1 MNQPIHLGRVSLAA
15 VAAVGI
21 AMVAS
26 CAADGAVCL
35 GLAADAA
42 SSPTLGCAADFEALA
57 SRPLDATI
65 PGARSVKTVVDR
77 VDGDALYF
85 QNSVTYETH
94 YQFVSTHLSGSG
106 LPVVAMLAEF
116 NTSEYFS
123 PSRRFLLGALT
134 HYEQPDKWVYEISP
148 YDTADAEMVATAY
161 AAIASHSF
169 VAGELYFHPTS
180 EAVAA
185 VAAELP
191 ASVKVITTEELYE
204 GITYQP
210 LNVAESYGQLRFFT
224 ADELSSGA
232 RYLSFRDI
240 VVLDNVP
247 NDISVAMG
255 IITAGFQTP
264 LSHVNV
270 LSKNRGT
277 PNMALRGAFE
287 AAELR
292 ALEGAWVRL
301 KVDLFEYELVEVT
314 QAEADAW
321 WEAHRPT
328 AIQVPGLDLTAIDL
342 RDDVDLVVVDA
353 STTLKDAVKATTRA
367 YGGKAAHFGA
377 LTMVE
382 GVPMPKGFAVP
393 VFYYRQFMEQH
404 GFDARV
410 TAMTAEAA
418 FQNDPAVRDRQLAQL
433 RADMA
438 VAALDAGFVQLLT
451 AKLNL
456 DYPATRMRFRSSTN
470 AEDLDGFTGAGLYT
484 SLSGLPG
491 DVDDPIED
499 AIRGVWASVWNFKA
513 FEERSY
519 RGIDHLAVGM
529 ALLSHRAFPDE
540 EANGV
545 ALTNNPYDT
554 TGLNPALYI
563 NVQLGGESVV
573 LPPAGVTTD
582 QILVFWEQQGQP
594 VVYLKRS
601 NLVAPGTNVLTTT
614 QLFALADALDR
625 IHDFFRVAYGATP
638 GAWYAMDIEFKFEGE
653 PGQAPALYIKQARP
667 HGQE

>member
-1 MNQPIHLGRVSLAA
+1 MRLVGLLVPVLALAA
-15 VAAVGI
+15 CGGSDAP
-21 AMVAS
+21 
-26 CAADGAVCL
+26 VCL
-35 GLAADAA
+35 GLTEATE
-42 SSPTLGCAADFEALA
+42 SSPTLGCADDFQALA

-65 PGARSVKTVVDR
+65 PGARSVKTIVDR
-77 VDGDALYF
+77 VDADRLHF
-85 QNSVTYETH
+85 QNSVLFETH
-94 YQFVSTHLSGSG
+94 YMFASTHLSGNG
-106 LPVVAMLAEF
+106 LPVVPMLAEF
-116 NTSEYFS
+116 NTTEYFT

-161 AAIASHSF
+161 HAIAGATF
-169 VAGELYFHPTS
+169 IGGDLYFHPTS

-185 VAAELP
+185 IAEDLP
-191 ASVKVITTEELYE
+191 DSVKVITTDELYE

-224 ADELSSGA
+224 ADELSNGTA
-232 RYLSFRDI
+232 YLSFRDI
-240 VVLDNVP
+240 AVLDHVP

-255 IITAGFQTP
+255 IVTAEFQTP

-277 PNMALRGAFE
+277 PNMALRGAFDS
-287 AAELR
+287 AELR
-292 ALEGAWVRL
+292 ALEGKWVRL
-301 KVDLFEYELVEVT
+301 RVELFDYELVEVT

-321 WEAHRPT
+321 WEEHRPG
-328 AIQVPGLDLTAIDL
+328 AIQVPGIDLTATDL
-342 RDDVDLVVVDA
+342 RDDVDLVALDA
-353 STTLKDAVKATTRA
+353 STTLKDAVKTTTRA

-377 LTMVE
+377 LTFVE
-382 GVPMPKGFAVP
+382 GVPMPKGFAIP
-393 VFYYRQFMEQH
+393 IYYYRQFMEAN

-410 TAMTAEAA
+410 TAMIADPA
-418 FQNDPAVRDRQLAQL
+418 FTNDPAVRDQQLAQL
-433 RADMA
+433 RADIE
-438 VAALDAGFVQLLT
+438 AAPIDAAFVQLVT
-451 AKLNL
+451 TKLNAE
-456 DYPATRMRFRSSTN
+456 YPDTRMRFRSSTN

-484 SLSGLPG
+484 SVSGQPG
-491 DVDDPIED
+491 DLDDPIED
-499 AIRGVWASVWNFKA
+499 AIRRVWASVWNFKA

-529 ALLSHRAFPDE
+529 ALLVHRSFPEE

-554 TGLNPALYI
+554 SGLNPALYV

-601 NLVAPGTNVLTTT
+601 NLTAPNTTVLTTT

-625 IHDFFRVAYGATP
+625 IHDHFRVAYGATP
-638 GAWYAMDIEFKFEGE
+638 GAWYAMDVEFKFEGL
-653 PGQAPALYIKQARP
+653 PGETPQLYIKQARP